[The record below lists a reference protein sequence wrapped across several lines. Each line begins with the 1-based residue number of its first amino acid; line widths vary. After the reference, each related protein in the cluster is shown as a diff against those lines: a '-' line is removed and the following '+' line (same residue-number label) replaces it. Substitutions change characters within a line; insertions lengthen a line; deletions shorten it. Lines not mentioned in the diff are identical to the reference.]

1 MIETLAERWPV
12 IAVVIACVA
21 ILAFA
26 GGAATNVGPWY
37 KGLKFPRLKPPD
49 WAFGPGWTLIYVF
62 IASSA
67 VIGWCAADAEGR
79 RTMIWLFAVN
89 AVLNVL
95 WSPLF
100 FTLRR
105 PDWAFIEW
113 VPFWLSIVPLVI
125 LMFWITPL
133 AGWLILPY
141 LLWVTY
147 AGWLNWRVVVLN
159 GPFDSRSSTIA
170 AVEREETTI

>member
-1 MIETLAERWPV
+1 MIQTLAERWPV

-21 ILAFA
+21 VLAFA

-67 VIGWCAADAEGR
+67 VVGWYAADAEDR
-79 RTMIWLFAVN
+79 TTMIWLFAVN

-95 WSPLF
+95 WSSAVLYAAAPRLGPHRVGPV
-100 FTLRR
+100 LAVDRAAGDPDVLDHAARR
-105 PDWAFIEW
+105 LAHAALPALGHVRGLAQLARRRAERAF
-113 VPFWLSIVPLVI
+113 
-125 LMFWITPL
+125 
-133 AGWLILPY
+133 
-141 LLWVTY
+141 
-147 AGWLNWRVVVLN
+147 
-159 GPFDSRSSTIA
+159 
-170 AVEREETTI
+170 